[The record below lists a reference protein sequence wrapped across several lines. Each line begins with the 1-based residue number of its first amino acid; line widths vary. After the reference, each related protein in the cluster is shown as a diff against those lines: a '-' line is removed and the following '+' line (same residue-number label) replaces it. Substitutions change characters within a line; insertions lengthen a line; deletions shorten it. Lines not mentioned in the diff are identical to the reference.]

1 MTTRAPAVPIKQNSE
16 QGQHSQLLQ
25 FLKRHGNLDFRA
37 EKLIAFPKQNMQYI
51 SGVKVDGNDK

>member
-1 MTTRAPAVPIKQNSE
+1 MTAFTIFAT
-16 QGQHSQLLQ
+16 
-25 FLKRHGNLDFRA
+25 FKRDVNLDFRA